1 MTTPVWTIGVVLL
14 ACVIAAFGALFLKM
28 GSAKILFNLKTII
41 YNKKL
46 VFGVLAYGISTIMF
60 IPALKYGELSVL
72 YPFAATSYI
81 WVTLFSKWFLKEE
94 INSWKWVGIVIILI
108 GYCVFLPLF

>member
-1 MTTPVWTIGVVLL
+1 MTTPLWAIGIVLA
-14 ACVIAAFGALFLKM
+14 ACVVAAFGGLFFKL
-28 GSAKILFNLKTII
+28 GSAKLSFNLRSII
-41 YNKKL
+41 YNKML
-46 VFGVLAYGISTIMF
+46 ILGAISYGISTVMF

-94 INSWKWVGIVIILI
+94 INSWKWIGIAIILI
-108 GYCVFLPLF
+108 GVSFIGLGG